1 MRISTQQI
9 FDGGAARMGDVQTA
23 LAKLQQQIASGRR
36 MLSPSDDPVA
46 AARALEIAQSQSINA
61 QYADNRTQVK
71 NALGLVDGSLSGVT
85 DLLQEIRSA
94 VVSADNPTF
103 TDSTRA
109 ALATELTARF
119 QSMLNLANA
128 TDGSGNYLFAGFQ
141 SDTRPFVETAT
152 GANYQGDAG
161 QQLVQVDTSRQMA
174 MSNSG
179 QSVFQGGGQD
189 IFQTLKDL
197 IGLLQTP
204 VATPAAQT
212 ALTSGLATG
221 LTGIDLALTN
231 ISTVRASVGTRMQEI
246 QSLDNAGSS
255 RDIQYSA
262 ALSDIQDLDYTKA
275 LTQLSL
281 QQTALEAAQ
290 QSFVKTANLSLF
302 NYI

>member
-23 LAKLQQQIASGRR
+23 LAKLQQQIATGRR

-71 NALGLVDGSLSGVT
+71 GTLALVDGALSGVT

-103 TDSTRA
+103 TDSSRA
-109 ALATELTARF
+109 VLATELTARF
-119 QSMLNLANA
+119 QSLLNLANA
-128 TDGSGNYLFAGFQ
+128 TDGTGNYLFSGFQ
-141 SDTRPFVETAT
+141 SDTRPFVETVT

-161 QQLVQVDTSRQMA
+161 QQLVQVDSSRRMA

-204 VATPAAQT
+204 VTTPAAQS
-212 ALTSGLATG
+212 ALTTGLAAG
-221 LTGIDLALTN
+221 LSDIDLAMTN

-246 QSLDNAGSS
+246 ESLDNAGSS
-255 RDIQYSA
+255 RDVQYDA

-290 QSFVKTANLSLF
+290 RSFVKTAGLSLF
-302 NYI
+302 NYL

>member
-23 LAKLQQQIASGRR
+23 LDKLRQQVATGRR

-61 QYADNRTQVK
+61 QYADNRIQVR
-71 NALGLVDGSLSGVT
+71 NSLGLVDGALAGVT
-85 DLLQEIRSA
+85 DLLQDVRSA

-103 TDSTRA
+103 TDSSRT
-109 ALATELTARF
+109 ALATELSARF
-119 QSMLNLANA
+119 QGLLNLANA
-128 TDGSGNYLFAGFQ
+128 TDGTGNYLFSGFQ

-152 GANYQGDAG
+152 GASYHGDTG
-161 QQLVQVDTSRQMA
+161 QQLVQVDTSRRMA

-179 QSVFQGGGQD
+179 QSIFQGGGQD

-212 ALTSGLATG
+212 ALASGLAAG
-221 LTGIDLALTN
+221 LSDIDRAMTN
-231 ISTVRASVGTRMQEI
+231 ISTVRASVGTRMQEVE
-246 QSLDNAGSS
+246 SLDHAGSS
-255 RDIQYSA
+255 RNIQYSA
-262 ALSDIQDLDYTKA
+262 ALSDIQDLDYTQA

-302 NYI
+302 NYL

>member
-9 FDGGAARMGDVQTA
+9 FDGGAARMGDVQST
-23 LAKLQQQIASGRR
+23 LAKLQQQIATGRR

-46 AARALEIAQSQSINA
+46 AARALEIGQSKSINT
-61 QYADNRTQVK
+61 QYADNRSQVK
-71 NALGLVDGSLSGVT
+71 NSLALVDGALSGVT

-103 TDSTRA
+103 TDSSRA
-109 ALATELTARF
+109 VLATELTARF
-119 QSMLNLANA
+119 QSLLNLANA
-128 TDGSGNYLFAGFQ
+128 TDGTGNYLFSGFQ

-161 QQLVQVDTSRQMA
+161 QQLVQVDTSRRMA

-189 IFQTLKDL
+189 VFQTLKDL

-204 VATPAAQT
+204 VATPAAQA
-212 ALTSGLATG
+212 ALSGG
-221 LTGIDLALTN
+221 LVAGLSDIDLAMTN

-246 QSLDNAGSS
+246 ESLDNAGSS
-255 RDIQYSA
+255 RDVQYDA

-290 QSFVKTANLSLF
+290 RSFVKTAGLSLF
-302 NYI
+302 NYL